1 MAEKA
6 VLKDMPI
13 DVTSIGTVEAY
24 LTVSV
29 RPQVAGP
36 LMEARFKEGDFVH
49 KGDVLFT
56 IDTRPYEA
64 DLARAKAALVRDKA
78 LAENNRS
85 QAERYKKLLAE
96 GVAPAQQVDQFMS
109 AAEAA
114 DATVTV
120 R

>member
-1 MAEKA
+1 
-6 VLKDMPI
+6 
-13 DVTSIGTVEAY
+13 
-24 LTVSV
+24 
-29 RPQVAGP
+29 
-36 LMEARFKEGDFVH
+36 MEARFKEGDFVH

-64 DLARAKAALVRDKA
+64 DLARAKAALARDKA

-96 GVAPAQQVDQFMS
+96 GVAAG
-109 AAEAA
+109 AAGGPVHERVPKRL
-114 DATVTV
+114 TQ